1 MHTSIDTFLAG
12 EKPQHVAAYFSSGS
26 LSDPETLA
34 EQPYAESADT
44 GVRMVVPADAG
55 RAAFE
60 SATGLD
66 PMDFAGEAMG
76 TEGTITGALTE
87 GVCPG
92 ASEGGD
98 HELRIVFAFA
108 EEQNEEAGGLYAA
121 GDVIHAYAQC
131 SCGEAYS
138 DKWLAGERDA

>member
-1 MHTSIDTFLAG
+1 MNTSIDAFLAG
-12 EKPQHVAAYFSSGS
+12 EKPQHVAAYFARAS
-26 LSDPETLA
+26 LSDPDTLA
-34 EQPYAESADT
+34 EQAYAEAAGD
-44 GVRMVVPADAG
+44 GVRIVVPGDAG

-60 SATGLD
+60 SATGED

-76 TEGTITGALTE
+76 TEGTITAGLTA
-87 GVCPG
+87 GTCPG
-92 ASEGGD
+92 TDEAGD

-108 EEQNEEAGGLYAA
+108 EEQNEEAGGLYAE

-138 DKWLAGERDA
+138 DKWIAGDRDN